1 MHLGVEVTES
11 STNKQHHL
19 SVLIIAVPIVL
30 QETTFI
36 IVCSRGETNF
46 FFWPDP
52 IAGYPKFTFCHGVRI
67 RANLAA
73 EESLGPRNSAR
84 DFERCDIS
92 RFCAR
97 VLQKEDL
104 LHIENVSGGS
114 HSVKS
119 HTLNMDF
126 RGAGPVTKRLFTDT
140 GESV

>member
-1 MHLGVEVTES
+1 MHLSVEVTDS

-92 RFCAR
+92 A
-97 VLQKEDL
+97 L
-104 LHIENVSGGS
+104 LCESLAERGFTTYR
-114 HSVKS
+114 KC
-119 HTLNMDF
+119 F
-126 RGAGPVTKRLFTDT
+126 RGITLCQITHSQHGLPRCRSRDQEVVYGHR
-140 GESV
+140 ESV